1 MKPDDMNQ
9 FESILDIDI
18 KTVILIY
25 NAAYQL
31 SLSFSL
37 SNRIESNRIELIDS
51 IITYQLHTHT
61 HAL

>member
-31 SLSFSL
+31 SLSFS
-37 SNRIESNRIELIDS
+37 RIELIDS